1 MDNGLRKLLE
11 RLAHIAEAHEEVY
24 DSDVREAMR
33 DAVFHG
39 FLKRVPNF
47 QMPATFET
55 FRAEADQLVRDALV
69 EYINEANSR
78 ADALGL
84 GFRAR
89 YAAFQDEDVTVGPQQ
104 LNYGDF
110 FGYTPPDYYDEQ
122 GNERQ
127 S

>member
-1 MDNGLRKLLE
+1 MDKALRKLLG
-11 RLAHIAEAHEEVY
+11 RLAHIAETHEEVY

-39 FLKRVPNF
+39 FVKRVPSF
-47 QMPATFET
+47 RMPATFET
-55 FRAEADQLVRDALV
+55 FSAEADQLIRDALV
-69 EYINEANSR
+69 EYLNEANSR

-89 YAAFQDEDVTVGPQQ
+89 YAAFQDEHVTFGPQQ

-110 FGYTPPDYYDEQ
+110 FGYTPL
-122 GNERQ
+122 GG
-127 S
+127 